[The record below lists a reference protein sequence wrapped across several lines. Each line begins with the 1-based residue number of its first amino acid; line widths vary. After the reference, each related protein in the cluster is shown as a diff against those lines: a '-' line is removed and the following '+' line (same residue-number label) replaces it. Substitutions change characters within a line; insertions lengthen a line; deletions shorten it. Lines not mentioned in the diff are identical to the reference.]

1 MSDPAQGP
9 AGRFPDLAPR
19 LASGVA
25 LLAVGGVALWL
36 GGWVLAVL
44 LAVLGGLIVWE
55 VLRMLPWA
63 QGPALT
69 LGLPTG
75 LGLALLAVGP
85 LGVWGAPLLL
95 WAPAGVLAWAV
106 LVRREG
112 AGGLGQPVA
121 LYLVLVLL
129 GLHGFGLL
137 RAELGLGWML
147 WLIAVV
153 IASDV
158 AGYFAGRLIGGP
170 KFWPRV
176 SPKKTWSGTVAGWL
190 GAAAV
195 GAVAMGPLGAGG
207 GLVVLSVVV
216 AMAGQGGD
224 IAESAL
230 KRRAGVKDSSGLI
243 PGHGGLADRFDAM
256 LAAALLAWLALLAG
270 LVP

>member
-1 MSDPAQGP
+1 MTAPQP
-9 AGRFPDLAPR
+9 GRFPDLLPR
-19 LASGVA
+19 VASAVA
-25 LLAVGGVALWL
+25 LLAVGLGGLWL
-36 GGWVLAVL
+36 GGWGLAVL
-44 LAVLGGLIVWE
+44 LAVVGGLIAWE

-63 QGPALT
+63 PGPW
-69 LGLPTG
+69 LPAG
-75 LGLALLAVGP
+75 IGLARLAVGP

-95 WAPAGVLAWAV
+95 WAPAGVAAWAFV
-106 LVRREG
+106 IRREG
-112 AGGLGQPVA
+112 RDGPGQAVA
-121 LYLVLVLL
+121 LYLALALL
-129 GLHGFGLL
+129 GLHGFGVL
-137 RAELGLGWML
+137 RADLGFGWML

-195 GAVAMGPLGAGG
+195 GWVAAGPLGAGA
-207 GLVVLSVVV
+207 GLVLLSVVV

-230 KRRAGVKDSSGLI
+230 KRRAGVKDSSNLI

-256 LAAALLAWLALLAG
+256 LAAALVAWLALLAG

>member
-1 MSDPAQGP
+1 MSRA

-19 LASGVA
+19 LASAVA
-25 LLAVGGVALWL
+25 MMAVGLGALWL
-36 GGWVLAVL
+36 GGWVLAL
-44 LAVLGGLIVWE
+44 CLAVVGGLIAWE
-55 VLRMLPWA
+55 VLRMLPWGV
-63 QGPALT
+63 GPWLP
-69 LGLPTG
+69 GLIG
-75 LGLALLAVGP
+75 LVLLAVAP

-95 WAPAGVLAWAV
+95 WAPAGVAAWAV

-112 AGGLGQPVA
+112 PDGMGQAVA
-121 LYLVLVLL
+121 LYLVLAVL
-129 GLHGFGLL
+129 GLHGFGML
-137 RAELGLGWML
+137 RAELGFGWML
-147 WLIAVV
+147 WLIGVV

-176 SPKKTWSGTVAGWL
+176 SPKKTWSGTAAGWL
-190 GAAAV
+190 GAAVV
-195 GAVAMGPLGAGG
+195 GAVAMGPLGAGA
-207 GLVVLSVVV
+207 GLMVLSVLV

-230 KRRAGVKDSSGLI
+230 KRRAGVKDSSTLI

-256 LAAALLAWLALLAG
+256 LAAAVLAWLALLGG

>member
-1 MSDPAQGP
+1 MTPA

-19 LASGVA
+19 LASAVV
-25 LLAVGGVALWL
+25 LMAVGLGALWL
-36 GGWVLAVL
+36 GGWWLTGL
-44 LAVLGGLIVWE
+44 LALVGGLLAWE

-63 QGPALT
+63 PGPWLP
-69 LGLPTG
+69 GLM
-75 LGLALLAVGP
+75 GLAVLAVAP

-95 WAPAGVLAWAV
+95 WAPAGVAAWGL
-106 LVRREG
+106 LVQREG
-112 AGGLGQPVA
+112 PDGMAGPVA
-121 LYLVLVLL
+121 FYLVLAML
-129 GLHGFGLL
+129 GLHGFGML
-137 RAELGLGWML
+137 RDALGFGWVL

-153 IASDV
+153 VASDV

-190 GAAAV
+190 GAGAV
-195 GAVAMGPLGAGG
+195 GLIAMGPLGAGP
-207 GLVVLSVVV
+207 GLVALSVVV

-230 KRRAGVKDSSGLI
+230 KRRAGVKDSSQLI

-256 LAAALLAWLALLAG
+256 LAAAVLAWLALLAG

>member
-1 MSDPAQGP
+1 MTGTD
-9 AGRFPDLAPR
+9 GRFPDLAPR
-19 LASGVA
+19 AASAVA
-25 LLAVGGVALWL
+25 LMAVGLGALWA
-36 GGWVLAVL
+36 GGWVLAGL
-44 LAVLGGLIVWE
+44 LALVGGLIAWE

-63 QGPALT
+63 PGLWLPVAL
-69 LGLPTG
+69 GV
-75 LGLALLAVGP
+75 ALLAVAP

-95 WAPAGVLAWAV
+95 WAPAGVAAWALV
-106 LVRREG
+106 VRREG
-112 AGGLGQPVA
+112 PDGMGQVVA
-121 LYLVLVLL
+121 LYLALTLL
-129 GLHGFGLL
+129 GLHGFGML
-137 RAELGLGWML
+137 RAELGFGWIL
-147 WLIAVV
+147 WLISVV

-190 GAAAV
+190 GAAVV
-195 GAVAMGPLGAGG
+195 GAVAMGPLGAGA
-207 GLVVLSVVV
+207 GLVVLSVAV

-230 KRRAGVKDSSGLI
+230 KRRAGVKDSSQLI

-256 LAAALLAWLALLAG
+256 LAAAVLAWLALLGG

>member
-1 MSDPAQGP
+1 MTGP
-9 AGRFPDLAPR
+9 DGRFPDLAPR
-19 LASGVA
+19 VASAVA
-25 LLAVGGVALWL
+25 MMAAGLGALWA
-36 GGWVLAVL
+36 GGWVLAGL
-44 LAVLGGLIVWE
+44 LALVGGLIAWE

-63 QGPALT
+63 PGLWLPVL
-69 LGLPTG
+69 LGV
-75 LGLALLAVGP
+75 ALLAVAP

-95 WAPAGVLAWAV
+95 WAPAGVAAWAV
-106 LVRREG
+106 MVRREG
-112 AGGLGQPVA
+112 SDGLGQVVA
-121 LYLVLVLL
+121 LYLALVVL
-129 GLHGFGLL
+129 GLHGFGML
-137 RAELGLGWML
+137 RADLGVGWML

-190 GAAAV
+190 GAAVV
-195 GAVAMGPLGAGG
+195 GAVAMGPLGAGA
-207 GLVVLSVVV
+207 GLVILSVAV

-230 KRRAGVKDSSGLI
+230 KRRAGVKDSSQLI

-256 LAAALLAWLALLAG
+256 LAAAVLAWLALLSG